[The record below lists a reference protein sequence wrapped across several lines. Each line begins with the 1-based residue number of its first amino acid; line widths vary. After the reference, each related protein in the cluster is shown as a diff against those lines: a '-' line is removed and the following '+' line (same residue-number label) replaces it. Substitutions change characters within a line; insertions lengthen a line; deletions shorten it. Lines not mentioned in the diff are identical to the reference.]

1 VDCQQAMRKNYNR
14 GVVVV
19 HKWLLFRNGCCSEVV
34 AVHKWLLFR
43 NAASGDED
51 WLDCR
56 GAGDVLRIAS
66 IFDQVCERMIG
77 VIDQRERES
86 ERSNNQ
92 LVRGCNSRWPL
103 MVCCLLLP
111 NTTILDTVRLG
122 CIQ

>member
-14 GVVVV
+14 DVVVV
-19 HKWLLFRNGCCSEVV
+19 HKWLLFRNGCCSEVVAVQKWLLFTSGCCSQVV

-86 ERSNNQ
+86 EA
-92 LVRGCNSRWPL
+92 
-103 MVCCLLLP
+103 
-111 NTTILDTVRLG
+111 TIN
-122 CIQ
+122 